1 MAERFSLDNATAVR
15 HGSCGCPA
23 QPPRLRQPFAAEE
36 KPMNPAA
43 TFPNALA
50 MIGDTPMVEITRIDA
65 GPCRLFLKLENQ
77 NPGGSIKDRIGR
89 SMIEAA
95 EADGSLKPGG
105 TLIEATAGNTGLGL
119 ALVAAQ
125 KGYRLVLVVPD
136 KMAQEKIFHL
146 RALGAE
152 IFLTR
157 SDVGKGHP
165 DYYQDMAERLAREN
179 GWFYVNQFGNPANP
193 KAHETTTGPEIYA
206 QMEGDLDAVV
216 CGVGSAGTITGL
228 SHFFARKLPK
238 VEMVLAD
245 PEGSILAHYVRTGEV
260 KQEVGSWLV
269 EGIGEDFVPPIA
281 DFARVH
287 KAYSISDKD
296 AMLTARELLAK
307 EGILAGSS
315 TGTLVAAALRYCREQ
330 SEPKRVVSF
339 VCDSGNKYLSKM
351 FNDYWM
357 LDQGLI
363 ERESRG
369 DLGDLVSHRHE
380 ARETVTVGTGDT
392 LLTAHGRMKLYE
404 ISQLPVLDENGKVVG
419 ILDEEDVLFRVMEA
433 PARFR
438 DPVESAMSTRIET
451 IAVTRPLAELKPI
464 FAKGHVAIV
473 IDGERFLGLITR
485 MDLLSYLRR
494 RIT

>member
-1 MAERFSLDNATAVR
+1 
-15 HGSCGCPA
+15 
-23 QPPRLRQPFAAEE
+23 
-36 KPMNPAA
+36 MNPAA

-50 MIGDTPMVEITRIDA
+50 MIGDTPMVEITRIDT
-65 GPCRLFLKLENQ
+65 GPCRLFLKLESQ

-105 TLIEATAGNTGLGL
+105 TIIEATAGNTGLGL

-165 DYYQDMAERLAREN
+165 EYYQDMAERMGKEN

-193 KAHETTTGPEIYA
+193 RAHETTTGPEIYA
-206 QMEGDLDAVV
+206 QMQGDLDAVV
-216 CGVGSAGTITGL
+216 CGIGSAGTITGL
-228 SHFFARKLPK
+228 SHFFGKQLPK

-245 PEGSILAHYVRTGEV
+245 PEGSILAHYVRTHEV

-269 EGIGEDFVPPIA
+269 EGIGEDFIPPIA
-281 DFARVH
+281 DLSRVH
-287 KAYSISDKD
+287 TAYSISDKE
-296 AMLTARELLAK
+296 AMLTARELLSK

-315 TGTLVAAALRYCREQ
+315 TGTLVAAALKYCREQ
-330 SEPKRVVSF
+330 KEPKRVVSF

-363 ERESRG
+363 ERERRG
-369 DLGDLVSHRHE
+369 DLGDIVSRRHE
-380 ARETVTVGTGDT
+380 DRATVTVGGKDT
-392 LLTAHGRMKLYE
+392 LLTAHGRMKLYD
-404 ISQLPVLDENGKVVG
+404 ISQVPVLDEHGKVVG
-419 ILDEEDVLFRVMEA
+419 ILDEEDILFRVMED

-451 IAVTRPLAELKPI
+451 IEVNRPVSDLKPI

-473 IDGERFLGLITR
+473 VEGERFLGLITR

-494 RIT
+494 RSH